1 MPANVGESPL
11 HDKLFAFTIG
21 HSNHATEVF
30 LRLLLNHRVEQ
41 VVDVRSSPH
50 SRFNPQFNRRRLK
63 AALEEAG
70 LGYEFMGEGL
80 GGRPAD
86 PRCYDAEGR
95 VQYGRL
101 AETEA
106 FKAGIRHVIRRV
118 RDHRIALMCS
128 EKEPLHCHRTL
139 LIARELMGLDFGVT
153 HILPDGGS
161 EDHSAAMDRLLD
173 KFNFPRDG
181 DMFCSRERHIANA
194 VYRQSRQVAY
204 VVRGFPK

>member
-1 MPANVGESPL
+1 MPANVGVSPV

-21 HSNHATEVF
+21 HSNHTADVF
-30 LRLLLNHRVEQ
+30 LGLLLNHRVEQ

-50 SRFNPQFNRRRLK
+50 SRFNPQFNRKRLK
-63 AALEEAG
+63 AALEAAG

-95 VQYGRL
+95 VQYDRL

-106 FKAGIRHVIRRV
+106 FKAGIRHVIRRAG
-118 RDHRIALMCS
+118 DHRVALMCS

-139 LIARELMGLDFGVT
+139 LIARVLTEGGLGIS

-161 EDHSAAMDRLLD
+161 EDHAAAMDRLLD

-181 DMFCSRERHIANA
+181 DMFSSRERHIANA
-194 VYRQSRQVAY
+194 IARQSRQVAY
-204 VVRGFPK
+204 VGRGLPN